1 MCEEIESNDE
11 SVNEMDEMVKEFYV
25 YVYLD
30 PRKEGK
36 YVYGEFQFD
45 YEPFYVGKGYGFRK
59 FRHMSDY
66 VLKTD
71 KNKLKV
77 NKIKKILSEGL
88 ECKIIEYKSNIT
100 EKESFDLEKLMIATI
115 GRYDLGKGPLTNLTD
130 GGEGDS
136 GKIMSDEQ
144 KQILREQHLGMKASD
159 EAKNNMSLAQ
169 FKRHQNMSEDE
180 KKAISEKLS
189 NNFKNMTE
197 EEMIAYREKC
207 KNSWTEEK
215 RNKMSEFNKGENNPN
230 YGNKWNDE
238 QKKKLSD
245 HQKVNSNFVKN
256 NPQKINPNRGD
267 KCGNSTFTYFC
278 YDYNCNLVYR
288 GNSIAEIT
296 DITGLGTAH
305 IVKAAKD
312 SSGFTNGYYIE
323 RIQKEN
329 ADTFVFTNELKE
341 KINDYRIRYLIGQ
354 KLKLGR
360 TLVAYYRFIIYKDNK
375 LLLDTYNPSE
385 VNKKF
390 GDTFFK
396 HLRKGIFDS
405 ENGGYYKEYFI
416 KRIKLTEE
424 FLNETA

>member
-45 YEPFYVGKGYGFRK
+45 YEPFYVGKGY
-59 FRHMSDY
+59 
-66 VLKTD
+66 
-71 KNKLKV
+71 
-77 NKIKKILSEGL
+77 
-88 ECKIIEYKSNIT
+88 
-100 EKESFDLEKLMIATI
+100 
-115 GRYDLGKGPLTNLTD
+115 
-130 GGEGDS
+130 
-136 GKIMSDEQ
+136 
-144 KQILREQHLGMKASD
+144 
-159 EAKNNMSLAQ
+159 
-169 FKRHQNMSEDE
+169 
-180 KKAISEKLS
+180 
-189 NNFKNMTE
+189 
-197 EEMIAYREKC
+197 
-207 KNSWTEEK
+207 
-215 RNKMSEFNKGENNPN
+215 
-230 YGNKWNDE
+230 
-238 QKKKLSD
+238 
-245 HQKVNSNFVKN
+245 
-256 NPQKINPNRGD
+256 
-267 KCGNSTFTYFC
+267 
-278 YDYNCNLVYR
+278 
-288 GNSIAEIT
+288 
-296 DITGLGTAH
+296 GLGTAH

-360 TLVAYYRFIIYKDNK
+360 TLVAYYRFIIYKDNE
-375 LLLDTYNPSE
+375 LLLDTYNPFE

-424 FLNETA
+424 FLNETD